1 MCCSVKDKY
10 PQAPFTGLIQ
20 EHRDKKCQY
29 SVTRLPM
36 YASIGLY
43 INGELIEHYKVAWDD
58 FDEMEEELRRAGFTR
73 GYTQLEIKH
82 KREEVNKARE
92 AFLKAWANEIK

>member
-1 MCCSVKDKY
+1 
-10 PQAPFTGLIQ
+10 
-20 EHRDKKCQY
+20 
-29 SVTRLPM
+29 M

-43 INGELIEHYKVAWDD
+43 VNGELIERYKVAWDE

-73 GYTQLEIKH
+73 GYTQLQVAH

-92 AFLKAWANEIK
+92 AFLNAWANEIK

>member
-1 MCCSVKDKY
+1 MCCDLETKY

-20 EHRDKKCQY
+20 EHRNKKCQY

-43 INGELIEHYKVAWDD
+43 VDGELIECYKVTWDD
-58 FDEMEEELRRAGFTR
+58 FDEMEEELRRAGFAR
-73 GYTQLEIKH
+73 GYTQLEVTHRCK
-82 KREEVNKARE
+82 EVIKARE
-92 AFLKAWANEIK
+92 AFLNAWANEIK